1 MAGKLQPPLPTSWD
15 FEAGTPGES
24 AARRNSMRTAG
35 FDSERLGCSER
46 MEVSIMM
53 RKIAIGLVAAAIA
66 TAGSTLSASAIPGGG
81 GGDGG
86 GGAYVDVVRFGG
98 GGFGRGGFGRGGFG
112 HRGFGFGRGF

>member
-1 MAGKLQPPLPTSWD
+1 
-15 FEAGTPGES
+15 
-24 AARRNSMRTAG
+24 
-35 FDSERLGCSER
+35 

-81 GGDGG
+81 GGESAIPGGGRGDGG

-112 HRGFGFGRGF
+112 RGVGVRPGVGHRGCGLRVLAFS